1 MLSIAGQS
9 PSEGEKLV
17 DLDSLIEL
25 TIVDDGSGIDTSSVA
40 VTISGKLAVDQLEF
54 KDGFDGAFS
63 DILFDGEN
71 IEIVIHP
78 EVQLKIGTA
87 IKVQVQAQDLDGKY
101 FNTSYIFKTTPAEPM
116 LELSSPKSGDILKS
130 DQVLFLQFTD
140 TIDDVDE
147 ASINISLNKLQIV
160 ISGEIEPKFDG
171 ELSEV
176 RKITNGASVR
186 IEPKEPLRTGS
197 YVLSY
202 SVKDL
207 SGNKK
212 IGKIDFSIALPS
224 AMLPSVFPQVSF
236 VGKDQGIKRIS
247 CTGKGTEM
255 ELEWYKPI
263 SRSYRGDSFVL
274 IYQNSSRLEI
284 FDSAPS
290 YIATSSIS
298 SATVT
303 GFTPGVTQSFAAR
316 AFETFRGS
324 MSLDTMELAADGLYL
339 VPASVTISELTVED
353 DAIINVSST
362 AGYPS
367 NGNLIINSS
376 EVVKYTAKT
385 DTSFL
390 VPTGGRGLNGTSP
403 GIHMSGDSVKLFL
416 ACQDSNTVIV
426 MATPHY
432 EGVLSGREIDNVGLV
447 VTDYTDND
455 QKFFQGF
462 DFCGYH
468 QAIPQDILQGKN
480 NSDCGSYLG
489 GEFNGQR
496 GMNIFDRMLN
506 REEVLLDQTG
516 EPVVLLRRMWDGATC
531 SCSTSRRNHP
541 KVKGCKLC
549 YGTGYVGGFD
559 QFENRRRE
567 DKRVMVMFGDTTE
580 DLKLGAHAHLEQS
593 YEPQCWTL
601 PTPAIRDRDLVVRF
615 DFNDDIEYIY
625 EVLDVTKDKLFY
637 RHFTRQK
644 LKLKRLDKT
653 DIGYQFP
660 FSFST

>member
-9 PSEGEKLV
+9 PAEGEKLV

-25 TIVDDGSGIDTSSVA
+25 TIVDDGSGIDTSSIA
-40 VTISGKLAVDQLEF
+40 VIISGKLAVDQLEF
-54 KDGFDGAFS
+54 KDGFDAGHS

-71 IEIVIHP
+71 VEIVIHP
-78 EVQLKIGTA
+78 EEEFKTGEA
-87 IKVQVQAQDLDGKY
+87 IKVQVQVQDLNGKF
-101 FNTSYIFKTTPAEPM
+101 FNTSYLFRTVRAEPM
-116 LELSSPKSGDILKS
+116 LEISSPKSGDILKS
-130 DQVLFLQFTD
+130 DQVLFLQFSD

-147 ASINISLNKLQIV
+147 SSVNIFLNKLDV
-160 ISGEIEPKFDG
+160 MKGGEFEAQFDG
-171 ELSEV
+171 ELSEI
-176 RKITNGASVR
+176 RKITNGVSIR
-186 IEPKEPLRTGS
+186 IEPKESLRSGS
-197 YVLSY
+197 YVLGY
-202 SVKDL
+202 SVQDL

-212 IGKIDFSIALPS
+212 IGKVDFSIALPS
-224 AMLPSVFPQVSF
+224 AILPSVFPQVSF
-236 VGKDQGIKRIS
+236 VGRDQGIKKAS

-263 SRSYRGDSFVL
+263 SRSYRGDSFAL

-284 FDSAPS
+284 FDSAPK
-290 YIATSSIS
+290 YIAASTVS
-298 SATVT
+298 SATVA
-303 GFTPGVTQSFAAR
+303 GFTPGLTQSFAVR
-316 AFETFRGS
+316 ALEAFRGT
-324 MSLDTMELAADGLYL
+324 LLLEEMEVAADGLYL
-339 VPASVTISELTVED
+339 IPAQVVISELTVED
-353 DAIINVSST
+353 DTIINVDST
-362 AGYPS
+362 DGYPS
-367 NGNLIINSS
+367 SGNLIINSS
-376 EVVKYTAKT
+376 EVIKYTAKT
-385 DTSFL
+385 ATSFL

-403 GIHMSGDSVKLFL
+403 GIYLSGDSVKMFL

-432 EGVLSGREIDNVGLV
+432 EGVLSGREVDNVGLV

-468 QAIPQDILQGKN
+468 QAIPQNILQGKN

-489 GEFNGQR
+489 GEFNGMR

-516 EPVVLLRRMWDGATC
+516 EPVILLRRMWEGATC

-541 KVKGCKLC
+541 KTKGCKLC

-567 DKRVMVMFGDTTE
+567 DRRLMVMFGDTTE

-601 PTPAIRDRDLVVRF
+601 PAPAVRDRDLIVRF

-653 DIGYQFP
+653 DVGYQFP
-660 FSFST
+660 FSFNA